1 MCWRCGSGPGNPEAR
16 EIDVLLEA
24 QVREHLARRGL
35 RRRDLLRLAAG
46 ALALPAAEV
55 LQGCATVP
63 VSGRSQLMLLSSEQ
77 EAKMGVEAFAQLQQK
92 EIDRGRLLT
101 EERGPAVHAQ
111 VRRVAD
117 QVIQASGLADRYR
130 WEYMIVD
137 APKTV
142 NAAAIAGGRIIV
154 YTGILPV
161 AQSDAG
167 LATIIGHE
175 VGHVMAHHTGE
186 RYSQNVLT
194 SVAGI
199 AAGIAGASA
208 GVPGDL
214 TMAVFGL
221 GTQVG
226 VLLPYSRKHESEAD
240 YIGLML
246 MAKAGYDPRES
257 VGLWQR
263 MGASGGERPPEFLS
277 THPNPETRIK
287 DLETWMPQA
296 WKYYENPQLP
306 LPNLP

>member
-1 MCWRCGSGPGNPEAR
+1 MCWRCFSGLGNPEAR
-16 EIDVLLEA
+16 EIDVLLET
-24 QVREHLARRGL
+24 QVRDHLARRGL
-35 RRRDLLRLAAG
+35 RRRDVLRLAAG
-46 ALALPAAEV
+46 ALALPVAQV

-63 VSGRSQLMLLSSEQ
+63 VSGRSQLMLLSPQE

-101 EERGPAVHAQ
+101 EERGPAAHAQ
-111 VRRVAD
+111 VRQVSDR
-117 QVIQASGLADRYR
+117 VIQASGLRDRYR
-130 WEYMIVD
+130 WEYMVVD
-137 APKTV
+137 APTTV

-167 LATIIGHE
+167 LATIMGHE

-186 RYSQNVLT
+186 RYSQSVLAG
-194 SVAGI
+194 VAGV

-226 VLLPYSRKHESEAD
+226 ILLPYSRKHESEAD

-263 MGASGGERPPEFLS
+263 MGATSGERPPEFLS

-306 LPNLP
+306 LPNPP

>member
-1 MCWRCGSGPGNPEAR
+1 MCWRCYPGPGNPDAR
-16 EIDVLLEA
+16 EIDILIEA
-24 QVREHLARRGL
+24 QVRDHLARRGL
-35 RRRDLLRLAAG
+35 SRRGILQLGAG
-46 ALALPAAEV
+46 ILALPATSW

-63 VSGRSQLMLLSSEQ
+63 VSGRSQLMLLSPQE
-77 EAKMGVEAFAQLQQK
+77 EAKLGVEAFAQLRQK
-92 EIDRGRLLT
+92 ESDRGRLLT
-101 EERGPAVHAQ
+101 EHQDPPAHAQ
-111 VRRVAD
+111 VRRVSD
-117 QVIQASGLADRYR
+117 RVIEASGLKDRYR

-161 AQSDAG
+161 AQDDAG
-167 LATIIGHE
+167 LATILGHE

-186 RYSQNVLT
+186 RYSQNVLA
-194 SVAGI
+194 SVAGV

-226 VLLPYSRKHESEAD
+226 ILLPYSRKHESEAD
-240 YIGLML
+240 YIGLIL

-263 MGASGGERPPEFLS
+263 MSQSGGGRPPEFLS

-287 DLETWMPQA
+287 DLESWMPQA

-306 LPNLP
+306 LPNIG